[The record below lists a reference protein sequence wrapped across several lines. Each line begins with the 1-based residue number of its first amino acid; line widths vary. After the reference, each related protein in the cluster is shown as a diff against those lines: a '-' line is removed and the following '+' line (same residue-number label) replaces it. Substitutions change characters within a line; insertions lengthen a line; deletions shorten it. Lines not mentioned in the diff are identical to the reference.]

1 MSEKPCYE
9 ALEQRIASLEKELAR
24 RKQAEEALRESEDR
38 FRLLYEKAPLGYQSL
53 DEKGC
58 FLQVNQTW
66 LDALG
71 YTREEVIGK
80 SFADFLHPDWQDHFK
95 ENFPRFKAIGEVLGV
110 EFEMVKKNG
119 SLILVSFNGRIGKD
133 KNGNFQQ
140 THCIFNDITE
150 RNRIEKELFFKE
162 NIIKSSACAIA
173 TCNLEGEM
181 TYGNPFFQK
190 LWGFNAPGEFLGKAF
205 QKFWKVE
212 DRYETIM
219 QALRSEGNWSGEL
232 KAEKKDGSLFDVQV
246 SAAVVFDETG
256 TPIAM
261 TSTSIDITEHKAVE
275 AQSRHIQK
283 IEGLGRMAGAIA
295 HNFNNQLQVVIGN
308 LEIAMEDTP
317 RAASPDEN
325 LSMAMQAACKAAEV
339 SRLML
344 IYLGQTSGRYE
355 PMDLSEICRQN
366 LPLLQSSMPEG
377 ILLETEFPLSCP
389 VPRANAGQI
398 QQILTNLITNA
409 RESLSDK
416 GTIRLTVKTV
426 FHTHIPSANHIPY
439 DWHPREIFYAC
450 LEVSDTGCGISKKDM
465 EKIFDPFFTT
475 KFTGRGMGLSVVR
488 GMVKAHG
495 GGVTVDSEP
504 GQGSVFRV
512 YLPV

>member
-1 MSEKPCYE
+1 
-9 ALEQRIASLEKELAR
+9 
-24 RKQAEEALRESEDR
+24 
-38 FRLLYEKAPLGYQSL
+38 
-53 DEKGC
+53 
-58 FLQVNQTW
+58 
-66 LDALG
+66 
-71 YTREEVIGK
+71 
-80 SFADFLHPDWQDHFK
+80 
-95 ENFPRFKAIGEVLGV
+95 
-110 EFEMVKKNG
+110 
-119 SLILVSFNGRIGKD
+119 
-133 KNGNFQQ
+133 
-140 THCIFNDITE
+140 
-150 RNRIEKELFFKE
+150 
-162 NIIKSSACAIA
+162 
-173 TCNLEGEM
+173 
-181 TYGNPFFQK
+181 
-190 LWGFNAPGEFLGKAF
+190 
-205 QKFWKVE
+205 
-212 DRYETIM
+212 
-219 QALRSEGNWSGEL
+219 
-232 KAEKKDGSLFDVQV
+232 
-246 SAAVVFDETG
+246 
-256 TPIAM
+256 
-261 TSTSIDITEHKAVE
+261 
-275 AQSRHIQK
+275 
-283 IEGLGRMAGAIA
+283 
-295 HNFNNQLQVVIGN
+295 
-308 LEIAMEDTP
+308 
-317 RAASPDEN
+317 
-325 LSMAMQAACKAAEV
+325 
-339 SRLML
+339 
-344 IYLGQTSGRYE
+344 
-355 PMDLSEICRQN
+355 MDLSEICRQN